1 MELLNATIENDD
13 LPINESLVELL
24 NNTIENNDLP
34 INESLVAEGE
44 NIMLDIND
52 TWMKRTLNNNSSNAK
67 LLNNNSD
74 ALNDNSL
81 NNNIDNINN
90 LLKGNSSEV
99 LVKDQR
105 MLKIILY

>member
-34 INESLVAEGE
+34 INDSLVAEGE

-52 TWMKRTLNNNSSNAK
+52 T
-67 LLNNNSD
+67 
-74 ALNDNSL
+74 
-81 NNNIDNINN
+81 
-90 LLKGNSSEV
+90 
-99 LVKDQR
+99 
-105 MLKIILY
+105 